1 MATGRRRGRA
11 IIILAFI
18 LILILALVLVFARF
32 NPLGGG
38 GGTVNSTG
46 NPAVQPT
53 PTQAEVVNIIVT
65 TQDVRRGQEL
75 SEDLLALVAIPRAD
89 YTAGVFFTDKKELAG
104 SKAKYD
110 LKAHTPLTTA
120 LVIKS
125 GATASLP
132 AFEIPTGKVAIAIPV
147 SKLSSVA
154 YGLQKGDH
162 VNVIVSLLLVDLDTG
177 YQSRLPNR
185 TGAVIAPGPAGQ
197 AQTNVTALLS
207 MSPEYTASG
216 GGANAFLGRIE
227 IDPTL
232 NEPVYTVPSEP
243 QRPRM
248 VSQTMIQDAVIL
260 QMGDFEISSQ
270 TGTTAAANPETA
282 TQPTAQ
288 PVQQGQATPTA
299 PVVKVPTSV
308 TLIVEPQDAVSLNY
322 MMLAGANLNLVM
334 RAAGDNEA
342 KDTES
347 VTLQFILDQ
356 YRITNP
362 AKLPYGM
369 EPRRNEFPSQL
380 NAFPEAPT
388 LAPAP

>member
-38 GGTVNSTG
+38 GGGNPVSTG
-46 NPAVQPT
+46 NTAAQPT
-53 PTQAEVVNIIVT
+53 PTQAEVVNIVVT

-75 SEDLLALVAIPRAD
+75 TEDLLALVAIPRAD

-104 SKAKYD
+104 AKAKYD

-162 VNVIVSLLLVDLDTG
+162 VNVIVSLLLIDLDTG

-185 TGAVIAPGPAGQ
+185 TGAVIAPGPAGE

-207 MSPEYTASG
+207 MSPEYTSSG

-260 QMGDFEISSQ
+260 QMGDFEVA
-270 TGTTAAANPETA
+270 TAAGTTTSPDTA

-288 PVQQGQATPTA
+288 PVQQGQASPTPA
-299 PVVKVPTSV
+299 PKVPTSV

-322 MMLAGANLNLVM
+322 LMLAGANLNLVM
-334 RAAGDNEA
+334 RSAGDNEA

-362 AKLPYGM
+362 AKLPYGI
-369 EPRRNEFPSQL
+369 EPRRDTFPSQL

-388 LAPAP
+388 PAPAP